1 MKYIYKILKE
11 IGTEEAIKEWRYY
24 GVTVLMLAA
33 MNGRPNVLKWLIHEL
48 KSDVNE
54 QNIYGGSALHLAT
67 RNNQMEC
74 ASVLLDLGSQLLKNE
89 YGKTPL
95 DCAIDAENK
104 QMKNLLES
112 HFLG

>member
-11 IGTEEAIKEWRYY
+11 IGTEEDINEWRYY
-24 GVTVLMLAA
+24 GVTVLMLAT

-67 RNNQMEC
+67 SNNQMEC
-74 ASVLLDLGSQLLKNE
+74 ARVLLDLGSQLLKNE
-89 YGKTPL
+89 SGNTPL
-95 DCAIDAENK
+95 DCAIVAENK

-112 HFLG
+112 HFFG